1 MAANIGLLPGFLIF
15 TCDCTTVLKHAELAA
30 DDETPRLAA
39 DDDDGGH
46 EEAHF
51 SETSPDF
58 HVLFLQVSE
67 AQLAL
72 RATYKVPRYTYIGQY
87 VGA

>member
-1 MAANIGLLPGFLIF
+1 
-15 TCDCTTVLKHAELAA
+15 VLKHAELAA

-39 DDDDGGH
+39 DDDDDDGH

-51 SETSPDF
+51 SETRLDF
-58 HVLFLQVSE
+58 HVLFLKVSE

-72 RATYKVPRYTYIGQY
+72 RATYKVPRYTYISQY
-87 VGA
+87 VGT